1 MRINRINI
9 VQALLLLSM
18 SNKVK
23 EALRTRLSGNK
34 ISWTETFVRSR
45 KIAKWKT
52 TLNRETSACYENLP
66 IKTYLKK
73 MRNLFLRVTVTPLSS
88 KSVASGIYTAFP
100 QITQKTLITDTCH
113 WLEPITVI
121 LGFWKYSLLEK
132 QSLISELLFFLKI
145 QGSNFQVQFW
155 MNCVFP
161 LMPII
166 SSWEDSSCVWT
177 AIQAGW
183 LSPILFYTRKQSD
196 EYWLPVKLKW
206 GRTNVCQKL

>member
-1 MRINRINI
+1 
-9 VQALLLLSM
+9 M
-18 SNKVK
+18 SNCNP
-23 EALRTRLSGNK
+23 LSPK
-34 ISWTETFVRSR
+34 ISFR
-45 KIAKWKT
+45 I
-52 TLNRETSACYENLP
+52 LYH
-66 IKTYLKK
+66 
-73 MRNLFLRVTVTPLSS
+73 LS
-88 KSVASGIYTAFP
+88 YYP
-100 QITQKTLITDTCH
+100 QITQKILITDTCH
-113 WLEPITVI
+113 WLELITVI

-132 QSLISELLFFLKI
+132 QSLISELLFFLKV

-206 GRTNVCQKL
+206 GRMNVPEVVAYEWKQLKSWSPNSANSNTFQSNTRAKNNKSIWLLKVGISEVIWC